1 MQNAAQIVDFQRADA
16 FIMPNTV
23 NRCTADIV
31 CMRQRVRTLLRL
43 PQSLPKRRVYNHS
56 ITTTMVFSNHILDN
70 SYNNDYNK
78 GGYICFII

>member
-1 MQNAAQIVDFQRADA
+1 
-16 FIMPNTV
+16 MPNAV

-70 SYNNDYNK
+70 SHNNDYN
-78 GGYICFII
+78 IDVMHIL